1 MDKRL
6 IGVIIS
12 GVWSVAILIAM
23 ITGVTYSDTVA
34 IMELVISVLVVLV
47 SFFLVGFG
55 PCLKMLWRIMSSGIR
70 VPVMPLNLILFL
82 ITFAVG
88 LAFGLQFP
96 IIVTLPT
103 YLKGQPTETESV

>member
-6 IGVIIS
+6 IGVIVS
-12 GVWSVAILIAM
+12 GVGSLVILIAM
-23 ITGVTYSDTVA
+23 FTGVTHSSDAGA
-34 IMELVISVLVVLV
+34 IMELVISILVFLV

-55 PCLKMLWRIMSSGIR
+55 PCLKTLWRIMSSGIR

-103 YLKGQPTETESV
+103 YLKGE